1 VCLAKEMIG
10 HLVHHLV
17 LMTEVIMQNPVGL
30 TDLAAVVEGYRLAVF
45 LQNCCN
51 ENLTSSLQLLIVDH
65 IIVF

>member
-1 VCLAKEMIG
+1 
-10 HLVHHLV
+10 
-17 LMTEVIMQNPVGL
+17 MTEVIMQNPVGL

-45 LQNCCN
+45 LQNCCS